1 MANGNGNGSNG
12 FNQIGRNI
20 RTKMEGN
27 ELVIRIDTTQ
37 NFGASASGK
46 TQIVAS
52 TQGNVAIPCGEKI
65 LHLGVNAYTK

>member
-1 MANGNGNGSNG
+1 MAGANGNG
-12 FNQIGRNI
+12 FNEMGRNI
-20 RTKMEGN
+20 RTKMEGTD
-27 ELVIRIDTTQ
+27 LVIRIDTTK